1 MYYAQS
7 PILFWSVIGVSC
19 RTYPQN
25 PTLLTALSHS
35 ITQMALLSVAS
46 ASPAWHTIQGL
57 LLLLTWTL
65 PKEGRPDVT
74 FPMSG
79 MMLHIAMQNGL
90 HIPVSSNEFSRV
102 KISPPSEAVMVRRAE
117 LWAHCVVVYQR

>member
-1 MYYAQS
+1 
-7 PILFWSVIGVSC
+7 
-19 RTYPQN
+19 
-25 PTLLTALSHS
+25 
-35 ITQMALLSVAS
+35 MALVSVAS
-46 ASPAWHTIQGL
+46 ASPAWHTIQAL

-65 PKEGRPDVT
+65 PKGGHPDVT

-102 KISPPSEAVMVRRAE
+102 KISPPSEVVMVRRAE
-117 LWAHCVVVYQR
+117 LWAYCVVVYQR